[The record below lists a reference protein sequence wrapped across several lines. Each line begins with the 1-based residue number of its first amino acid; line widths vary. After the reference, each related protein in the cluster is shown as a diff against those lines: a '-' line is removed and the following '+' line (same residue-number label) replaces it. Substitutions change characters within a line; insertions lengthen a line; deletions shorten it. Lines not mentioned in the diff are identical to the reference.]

1 MNLGLR
7 TILLAVA
14 VALFVLAV
22 FAEERYADM
31 LTLGLAAFAGA
42 FLVEAMGFADR
53 TFGTPDRRD
62 TT

>member
-1 MNLGLR
+1 MNLGFR
-7 TILLAVA
+7 TILLCVS

-31 LTLGLAAFAGA
+31 LTLGFAAFAGA

-53 TFGTPDRRD
+53 TFTRKD
-62 TT
+62 

>member
-1 MNLGLR
+1 MNLGFR
-7 TILLAVA
+7 TILLCVA

-31 LTLGLAAFAGA
+31 LALGFAAFAGA

-53 TFGTPDRRD
+53 TFMRKD
-62 TT
+62 